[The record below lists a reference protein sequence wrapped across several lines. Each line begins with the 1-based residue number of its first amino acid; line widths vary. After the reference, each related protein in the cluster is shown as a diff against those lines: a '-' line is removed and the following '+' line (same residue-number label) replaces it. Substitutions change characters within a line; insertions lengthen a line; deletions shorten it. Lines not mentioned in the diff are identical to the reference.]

1 MVIRDGPG
9 REDAASG
16 DTLFGGSR
24 SWIWLAGLGALLCAG
39 AIIAPLPAL
48 ALVLAG
54 LGLLL
59 LLRWWPVSGMVLLML
74 TAHLTHFKAEIGP
87 VSVRPEHLAVM
98 AVGGVL
104 LWKALARKRP
114 IVLDPPAFFAL
125 AWFGVN
131 VLATMINAPDPS
143 DSLRHIFRLGLMAA
157 TYCVVINL
165 LETPAGWWTAFGWL
179 LGLAVAQDAFGL
191 AARALYNF
199 GVNIGVQVTMVLPV
213 PVPYGTLEEGNMF
226 GSQSAAWLVLFV
238 ALFFVGPGRQVR
250 RRLAGK
256 YTVCTLLAACA
267 ITGTAVL
274 LSLSR
279 GAWVALLIGLA
290 LLFIV
295 YPVSPRVRRKRA
307 LLLIV
312 SLPIFLLVMA
322 AAVEL
327 LPATVP
333 LAARIKS
340 FTTAVTDATFK
351 NRLADIADAV
361 ADWQRHPFIGWGP
374 GTFFQLHGMR
384 WYAVAWIANQTART
398 LQETGILG
406 LLAFWGFLAS
416 VFWVAL
422 RGVRRLQGSTPGSP
436 ERIGRAALLG
446 LACGL
451 LILQIAFQATDG
463 TWLSYM
469 WVHAALLTAGA
480 RLLPRGL
487 CRAGLP
493 RQVDR
498 KVHCV

>member
-1 MVIRDGPG
+1 MVIRDGPV

-16 DTLFGGSR
+16 DTLFGGP
-24 SWIWLAGLGALLCAG
+24 WIWLAGLGALLCAG
-39 AIIAPLPAL
+39 AIFAPLPAF

-59 LLRWWPVSGMVLLML
+59 LLRWWPVSGMVLLLL
-74 TAHLTHFKAEIGP
+74 TAHLTHFKVEVGP

-98 AVGGVL
+98 AAGAVL

-114 IVLDPPAFFAL
+114 IVLDLPACFVL

-131 VLATMINAPDPS
+131 VLAAMIHAPDLS

-157 TYCVVINL
+157 TYWVAINL
-165 LETPAGWWTAFGWL
+165 LETPAHWWTAFGWL

-191 AARALYNF
+191 AARAVYNF
-199 GVNIGVQVTMVLPV
+199 GLNIGVQVTLVLPV

-226 GSQSAAWLVLFV
+226 GSQSAAWLILFV
-238 ALFFVGPGRQVR
+238 ALLSAWPGRQVR
-250 RRLAGK
+250 RRLA
-256 YTVCTLLAACA
+256 LLAACA

-295 YPVSPRVRRKRA
+295 YPVSPRVRRRRA

-312 SLPIFLLVMA
+312 SLPILLLAMTSA
-322 AAVEL
+322 MEL

-361 ADWQRHPFIGWGP
+361 ADWQTHPFIGWGP

-384 WYAVAWIANQTART
+384 WYTVAWIANQTART

-422 RGVRRLQGSTPGSP
+422 RGVRRLQGSRPGSP

-480 RLLPRGL
+480 RLLPRQVA
-487 CRAGLP
+487 RADAGP
-493 RQVDR
+493 A
-498 KVHCV
+498 